1 MLEPDLAERIRRI
14 FLQPRPHVSIM
25 TATRLLGWTNRQMT
39 AAIGSGAIVLT
50 STPLGKWV
58 WREDLVAKA
67 FELWSH
73 ETIEEALGAEVSIL
87 PAALRTRE
95 LRARLP
101 GYQVDMLHYFA
112 EQERT
117 TVSHV
122 LTRELDDLASANAE
136 KLSAAIPG
144 FVVALGVLNGTTGR
158 GACS

>member
-1 MLEPDLAERIRRI
+1 MLEPDLAKRIRRI

-25 TATRLLGWTNRQMT
+25 AATRLLGWTAGQMT
-39 AAIGSGAIVLT
+39 AAISYGEIVLT

-73 ETIEEALGAEVSIL
+73 EMIEEALGAEASVL
-87 PAALRTRE
+87 PEALRTRE

-117 TVSHV
+117 TVDHV

-144 FVVALGVLNGTTGR
+144 FGAALGVLSGDQR
-158 GACS
+158 ESL